1 MESIGYIFI
10 PCVWN
15 KHLKK
20 FTFGTGLDTPLKDF
34 PDIIQPGDGFMNLF
48 VDGDGHME
56 RVRLV
61 YGSRKV
67 GMHFDPEPKFL
78 SKDMNDIIGYFR
90 EMSDEMNEMISYG
103 MEFNKD

>member
-34 PDIIQPGDGFMNLF
+34 PDIIQPGD
-48 VDGDGHME
+48 H
-56 RVRLV
+56 
-61 YGSRKV
+61 KQKQ
-67 GMHFDPEPKFL
+67 PTC
-78 SKDMNDIIGYFR
+78 
-90 EMSDEMNEMISYG
+90 
-103 MEFNKD
+103 